1 MSRWTIVLKSPWHVK
16 PAGLCL
22 GLFNSAKF
30 NEYVLVFLSSA
41 VLCKYI
47 WEYPRLWVKGVP
59 VATNKR
65 VCEEL
70 RVFEKC
76 NVTTVTAGLGMRP
89 VWNWPGE
96 QELSKCSPGHC
107 YSTSATC
114 DHNNTIFANA
124 ALCFTVTLKGKV
136 SFLSVACVC
145 TTTQMVLVYINIRSS
160 LELVQY
166 TYTQVYFSLN
176 LPRLLLGSIMN

>member
-1 MSRWTIVLKSPWHVK
+1 M
-16 PAGLCL
+16 
-22 GLFNSAKF
+22 
-30 NEYVLVFLSSA
+30 
-41 VLCKYI
+41 
-47 WEYPRLWVKGVP
+47 P

-76 NVTTVTAGLGMRP
+76 NVTTVTAGLGIRP

-114 DHNNTIFANA
+114 DHNNTIFANT
-124 ALCFTVTLKGKV
+124 ALCFTVTQKGKV
-136 SFLSVACVC
+136 SFLISGLCMHNNTNGIGLYKHKVQLGTCAIHAH
-145 TTTQMVLVYINIRSS
+145 TSIFFTESPSSIIGKYHELGMIDYI
-160 LELVQY
+160 LM
-166 TYTQVYFSLN
+166 
-176 LPRLLLGSIMN
+176 LPN